1 MLVLRT
7 VVVRIRTE
15 HVPCCC
21 SVYSVH
27 THQLLSL
34 KIKYQQN
41 HFRNVP
47 SIFTL
52 SKVYTLLDTKI
63 SRSSPLQKL
72 LWKSLSMEKNL
83 EKIVV
88 VVKKVVKCKDDNC
101 LFRSFICGVQDC
113 QLRLTSLFIM
123 LNCWLCSKHW
133 VTLTSRVC
141 WNLTYQRVD
150 INIKSFGVSEVRIY
164 PTFM

>member
-1 MLVLRT
+1 MLVLWT

-15 HVPCCC
+15 HVPCC

-34 KIKYQQN
+34 KTKYQQN
-41 HFRNVP
+41 NFSIVP
-47 SIFTL
+47 SIITL
-52 SKVYTLLDTKI
+52 SKVYPLLATKI

-72 LWKSLSMEKNL
+72 LWKSLSMEKNI

-88 VVKKVVKCKDDNC
+88 VVKKVVMCKDDNC
-101 LFRSFICGVQDC
+101 FFRSFSCGVKDC

-123 LNCWLCSKHW
+123 LNCWLCSRDW
-133 VTLTSRVC
+133 VTLTLRVC

-164 PTFM
+164 STFM